1 MLKPHQYLLNT
12 VILFGMKI
20 NIHFATLFLTLG
32 FLLISN
38 VGFACGMKFEKSGC
52 KKEITSKTKK
62 KDCCD
67 SKQSREKHTG
77 CGGKC
82 GHSNCTTSVPSFSF
96 ILNDEMKFISNFFV
110 FSTEKQKFYHNE
122 TTTSNGFFSL
132 WLIPKI
138 S

>member
-82 GHSNCTTSVPSFSF
+82 GHSNCTTSVPNFSF
-96 ILNDEMKFISNFFV
+96 VLNDEMKFISNSFV
-110 FSTEKQKFYHNE
+110 FSTEKQKFYHNGA
-122 TTTSNGFFSL
+122 TTSNGFFSL

>member
-1 MLKPHQYLLNT
+1 MLKRHRFLLNI
-12 VILFGMKI
+12 VILFGMKT

-38 VGFACGMKFEKSGC
+38 VSFACGMKFEKSGC
-52 KKEITSKTKK
+52 KKEIISKTKK
-62 KDCCD
+62 KDCCE
-67 SKQSREKHTG
+67 SKQSKEKHTG

-96 ILNDEMKFISNFFV
+96 ILNDEIKFVSDTYV